1 MREKLSAGCVAAIL
15 SLSGCVLSSGVHAE
29 ATNFSYSTVSVG
41 LGAETFDK
49 PICIVGEC
57 YSNMALAGLSGSYQ
71 LANDWLVVQI
81 GSQAAANSGAATE
94 LTSGVGYFGLGVVT
108 AVGKQI
114 DIRAGWTSLT
124 AKVEVC
130 INGNCVQSDD
140 TGMAYMAGISA
151 WFDQARKFAG
161 HLSLS
166 STRYSKDNKSYTSTV
181 GGLSFYPNKHH
192 EIRAEYYSGDSS
204 SATMVGYAYHF

>member
-1 MREKLSAGCVAAIL
+1 MRKKLSAGCVAAIL
-15 SLSGCVLSSGVHAE
+15 SLAGVVHASGAHAE
-29 ATNFSYSTVSVG
+29 ATNFSYSTVSAG
-41 LGAETFDK
+41 LGAETLDT

-71 LANDWLVVQI
+71 FAHDLLVVEI

-108 AVGKQI
+108 AVGQQI
-114 DIRAGWTSLT
+114 DIRAGWASLT
-124 AKVEVC
+124 ANVEVC
-130 INGNCVQSDD
+130 INGNCVQADD

-151 WFDQARKFAG
+151 WFDHARKFAG

-166 STRYSKDNKSYTSTV
+166 STKYAKDDKSYTSTV

-192 EIRAEYYSGDSS
+192 EIRAEYCSGDSS